1 MCGKNSYNSRFKA
14 LRWDTFK
21 SIRLDNL
28 HRREWHLA
36 LEKKKQCKKKP
47 WDLDLGSSWFEVWVV
62 CVFWGFLFWG
72 VGDGDKPKGILVF
85 FCWKDLKL
93 TPLKVWKKKLA
104 VGVVV
109 LSFCHRENGGFW
121 APWDGGPRPAVE
133 FPLVGATSNRYP
145 LRWIWGWLQRVPS
158 QGYHHFPNDFGMVP
172 FEGLC

>member
-1 MCGKNSYNSRFKA
+1 MKKKPIEN
-14 LRWDTFK
+14 TFK

-28 HRREWHLA
+28 HRREMA
-36 LEKKKQCKKKP
+36 SGAREKKTCQQKCP
-47 WDLDLGSSWFEVWVV
+47 GIWRGVV
-62 CVFWGFLFWG
+62 MFWGFGLCVLFWDFFW
-72 VGDGDKPKGILVF
+72 VGDGDTPKGILVF
-85 FCWKDLKL
+85 FCWRDLKL
-93 TPLKVWKKKLA
+93 TPLKVWKKELA

-133 FPLVGATSNRYP
+133 FPLVGATPNRYP